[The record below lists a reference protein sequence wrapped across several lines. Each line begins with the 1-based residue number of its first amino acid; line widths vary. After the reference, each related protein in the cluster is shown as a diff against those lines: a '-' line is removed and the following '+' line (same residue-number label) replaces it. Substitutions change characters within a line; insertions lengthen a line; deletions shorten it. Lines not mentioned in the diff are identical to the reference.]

1 MVIVPRVCFW
11 RSVLFVFENNYISSF
26 RWTKKYSIV
35 FSRLSMRFRLFRDG
49 KFQNIGCNFFVS
61 IVLSDISY
69 SHIYSVNHIL
79 HAYTFFI
86 EYKRN
91 VFGHI
96 LLNPQRDNYNTLT
109 HNRAFKAQTN
119 ISLQLIY
126 IVNVSKN
133 KVTHKNSRIFSLT
146 CRILCAIIIIGV
158 LKM

>member
-1 MVIVPRVCFW
+1 MH
-11 RSVLFVFENNYISSF
+11 
-26 RWTKKYSIV
+26 T
-35 FSRLSMRFRLFRDG
+35 
-49 KFQNIGCNFFVS
+49 
-61 IVLSDISY
+61 
-69 SHIYSVNHIL
+69 H
-79 HAYTFFI
+79 FFI

-146 CRILCAIIIIGV
+146 CRILCAIIIIEV